1 MKFTN
6 IDKIYG
12 VVLYAIIVVAFL
24 YTQGCTLVGLKIN
37 DLLGVFEDCQIDA
50 VMHFAG
56 LKAVGESVKDPF
68 SYYSS
73 NVIGTLNILEA
84 TKLLPNLKNCLHF
97 IKRSLWKCSNQID

>member
-37 DLLGVFEDCQIDA
+37 DLLNEVNEEIKSMVDD
-50 VMHFAG
+50 
-56 LKAVGESVKDPF
+56 
-68 SYYSS
+68 
-73 NVIGTLNILEA
+73 
-84 TKLLPNLKNCLHF
+84 LKN
-97 IKRSLWKCSNQID
+97 

>member
-37 DLLGVFEDCQIDA
+37 DLLNDRTPVEQTPEVEVFA
-50 VMHFAG
+50 VPEEPEIKEY
-56 LKAVGESVKDPF
+56 LLYEEKYRSDDGEVL
-68 SYYSS
+68 
-73 NVIGTLNILEA
+73 TLPIIN
-84 TKLLPNLKNCLHF
+84 
-97 IKRSLWKCSNQID
+97 